1 MNITYSDGGPRR
13 QLRKQQRET
22 RRAQRRFMKDSRR
35 EARRSDR
42 EGRDV
47 ESPLRYG
54 GGGMYYA
61 DGGMM
66 GGDPRRMAMGRDPQA
81 TDNFF
86 AQKGIEAELRKMARQ
101 ERRAANREGRQ
112 TGMFP
117 AEPQEVDFLL
127 EGLGNDRFERER
139 MVNKGFMN
147 ESARM
152 LARQALAGLLGYG
165 ISQYSKTPKTVQRP
179 IGASGQT
186 YDVDLNALQRLGMM
200 LGLGPD

>member
-1 MNITYSDGGPRR
+1 
-13 QLRKQQRET
+13 
-22 RRAQRRFMKDSRR
+22 MKMKYK
-35 EARRSDR
+35 
-42 EGRDV
+42 
-47 ESPLRYG
+47 YG
-54 GGGMYYA
+54 GQYA

-101 ERRAANREGRQ
+101 ERRAANRAYRQ
-112 TGMFP
+112 LPEEDKYYVPEPSMVQNLLTGL
-117 AEPQEVDFLL
+117 AD
-127 EGLGNDRFERER
+127 DRFERDR

>member
-1 MNITYSDGGPRR
+1 MNITYSDGNPRR

-22 RRAQRRFMKDSRR
+22 RRAQRRFMRDSKKESRR
-35 EARRSDR
+35 AQR

-66 GGDPRRMAMGRDPQA
+66 EGDPRRMGYGDPQA
-81 TDNFF
+81 NENFF

-101 ERRAANREGRQ
+101 ERRAANREGRR

-117 AEPQEVDFLL
+117 AEPQAVDFLL
-127 EGLGNDRFERER
+127 EGLGNDRFERDR
-139 MVNKGFMN
+139 MVRKGFRN
-147 ESARM
+147 ESAR
-152 LARQALAGLLGYG
+152 LAARQALLAALGYG
-165 ISQYSKTPKTVQRP
+165 ISEYSKTPKTVQRP

-186 YDVDLNALQRLGMM
+186 YEVDLNALQRLGMM